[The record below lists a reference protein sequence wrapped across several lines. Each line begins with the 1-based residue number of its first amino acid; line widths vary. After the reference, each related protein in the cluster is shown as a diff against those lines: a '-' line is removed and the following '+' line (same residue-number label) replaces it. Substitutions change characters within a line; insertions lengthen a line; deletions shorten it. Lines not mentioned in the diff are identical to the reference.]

1 MLQPTG
7 LPSFFLELR
16 NMLVNK
22 GHNFSDIFCLLGLK
36 MAHKCHEQNNNVR
49 GSSVH
54 ELVVR
59 GRISAESIVQ
69 HRGIDH
75 AHFNKLYLL

>member
-1 MLQPTG
+1 
-7 LPSFFLELR
+7 
-16 NMLVNK
+16 MLVNK
-22 GHNFSDIFCLLGLK
+22 GHDFSDIFCLLGLK
-36 MAHKCHEQNNNVR
+36 MADKCHEQNNNVC
-49 GSSVH
+49 GSPVN

-59 GRISAESIVQ
+59 DQISAESIVQ